1 MCNLNYSIFMFVA
14 SVAVFWLGARIG
26 AIFHN
31 RYGQLGESTLEDLKR
46 VMGATL
52 TLLGLIIG
60 FTFSMAVSRYDQ
72 RKNLEEQEANAI
84 GTEFVRADFLP
95 AGNAA
100 TVRALLKSY
109 LDQRILFY
117 TTADGYL
124 LEQNNVQTARLQ
136 KEMWSEVKGP
146 RSENATPLA
155 AIVAPGMN
163 DVLNS

>member
-1 MCNLNYSIFMFVA
+1 
-14 SVAVFWLGARIG
+14 
-26 AIFHN
+26 
-31 RYGQLGESTLEDLKR
+31 
-46 VMGATL
+46 
-52 TLLGLIIG
+52 
-60 FTFSMAVSRYDQ
+60 MAVSRYDQ

-84 GTEFVRADFLP
+84 GTEYVRADFLP

-109 LDQRILFY
+109 LHQRILFFY
-117 TTADGYL
+117 TTADGHL

-155 AIVAPGMN
+155 AIVARRMN

>member
-1 MCNLNYSIFMFVA
+1 VQSETTPYSCLWHLSLYSGSARA
-14 SVAVFWLGARIG
+14 SAPSSITV
-26 AIFHN
+26 
-31 RYGQLGESTLEDLKR
+31 YGQLGESPLEDLKR
-46 VMGATL
+46 VIGATL

-84 GTEFVRADFLP
+84 GTEYVRADFLP

-109 LDQRILFY
+109 LDQRILFTLQLTGIY
-117 TTADGYL
+117 SNKITS
-124 LEQNNVQTARLQ
+124 QTARLQ
-136 KEMWSEVKGP
+136 KQMWSEVKGP